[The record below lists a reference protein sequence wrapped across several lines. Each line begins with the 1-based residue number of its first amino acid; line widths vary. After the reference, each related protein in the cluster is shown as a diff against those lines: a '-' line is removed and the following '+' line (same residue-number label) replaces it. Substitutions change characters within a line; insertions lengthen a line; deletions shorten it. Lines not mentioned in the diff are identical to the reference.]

1 MAKQKKQPRQRVRAS
16 LFTKVLLLVLLMGI
30 GWQLVRIHDQVEAAV
45 EEKARLETQV
55 QAQQQE
61 NDALAADIA
70 EGNTQEKMEEIARE
84 TLGLV
89 YPGERVFIDK
99 SN

>member
-45 EEKARLETQV
+45 EEKARLEAQI
-55 QAQQQE
+55 QSQQQE

-70 EGNTQEKMEEIARE
+70 EGGTQEKMEEIARE